1 MQILTFRLAASKSFL
16 HWNEGQDNNL
26 STGLFLTII
35 ICSRERVEALVAG
48 EGAWC
53 WHRSGLH
60 MLGVETEALCLGQGT
75 RGK

>member
-35 ICSRERVEALVAG
+35 ICSRERAEAPAMG
-48 EGAWC
+48 KGAPRQHTGWLQV
-53 WHRSGLH
+53 SGA
-60 MLGVETEALCLGQGT
+60 EAEAPP
-75 RGK
+75 